1 MVELCGQAV
10 VLQDDWLE
18 HVLEVL
24 VRVLISCIDAT
35 MLKGKKQDLDG

>member
-1 MVELCGQAV
+1 MVELCWQAV

-18 HVLEVL
+18 NVLEVL